1 MRQQELFTCSWGVNS
16 GFKTLHEKLNELIP
30 PQGSVEFPRSKN
42 KNLEKFRVA
51 QNLLHDLF
59 NNGLGNR
66 KEHFRI
72 FFGFV
77 PVPGFKHMSLMSKTR
92 WEQIE
97 REMEPLFTKIM
108 FDAAK
113 EQGVQNV

>member
-1 MRQQELFTCSWGVNS
+1 MTQQELFTCSWGVNS
-16 GFKTLHEKLNELIP
+16 GFKPLHEKLNELIP
-30 PQGSVEFPRSKN
+30 LQGSVELPRSKN

-77 PVPGFKHMSLMSKTR
+77 PVPGWRHTITQTR
-92 WEQIE
+92 WKQIE
-97 REMEPLFTKIM
+97 QEMEPLFTKIM
-108 FDAAK
+108 LDAAK
-113 EQGVQNV
+113 EQGVTNV

>member
-1 MRQQELFTCSWGVNS
+1 MIQQELFTCSWGVNS
-16 GFKTLHEKLNELIP
+16 GFKTLHGKLNELIP

-77 PVPGFKHMSLMSKTR
+77 PVPGWRHTITKTR

-113 EQGVQNV
+113 EQGVTNV

>member
-1 MRQQELFTCSWGVNS
+1 MTQQELFTCSWGVNS
-16 GFKTLHEKLNELIP
+16 GFLPLQEKLNELVP
-30 PQGSVEFPRSKN
+30 FEGSVEFPRSKN

-77 PVPGFKHMSLMSKTR
+77 PVPGWRHTITKTR

-97 REMEPLFTKIM
+97 QEMEPLFTKIM
-108 FDAAK
+108 LDAAK

>member
-1 MRQQELFTCSWGVNS
+1 MTQQELFTCSWGVNS
-16 GFKTLHEKLNELIP
+16 GFLPLQEKLNELVP
-30 PQGSVEFPRSKN
+30 FEGSVEFPRSKN

-66 KEHFRI
+66 KDHFRI

-77 PVPGFKHMSLMSKTR
+77 PVPSLRSMGNMSKMR

-97 REMEPLFTKIM
+97 QEMEPLFTKIM
-108 FDAAK
+108 LDAAK